1 MELRVEVCSQVQ
13 IKLLKPNWL
22 RTVRGVAQCTS
33 CSFPSPLPELK
44 RGLVPWHDA
53 SPTGPEQNAS
63 EAEGR

>member
-22 RTVRGVAQCTS
+22 RTVGSDKNRS

>member
-22 RTVRGVAQCTS
+22 RTVGVTRS